1 MSFKVGDMVQEGITM
16 TFKVGDIIQ
25 VIEEQDYGYV
35 FKIDERYFWIRW
47 FSDGEERRYKNDTNL
62 YSFLKVS

>member
-1 MSFKVGDMVQEGITM
+1 MS
-16 TFKVGDIIQ
+16 FKVGDIIQ

-35 FKIDERYFWIRW
+35 FKIDELYFWIYW
-47 FSDGEERRYKNDTNL
+47 FSDGEERRYRKDTNL

>member
-1 MSFKVGDMVQEGITM
+1 MDNNKQPYQEGTIKEM
-16 TFKVGDIIQ
+16 FKVGDIIQ

-35 FKIDERYFWIRW
+35 FKIDERFFWIYW
-47 FSDGEERRYKNDTNL
+47 FSDGEERRYKKDINL